1 MITINS
7 FETGLTQDERAK
19 LYPTC
24 GFLNPDGLQELRRT
38 DNYDAV
44 RDVGSRYPVSENG
57 AFLRDVH
64 IGLDSSSNTKSYSKE
79 QESMQ
84 ATKQSKTNSSNMK

>member
-24 GFLNPDGLQELRRT
+24 GHLHPDGLQELRRT
-38 DNYDAV
+38 DSYDAV
-44 RDVGSRYPVSENG
+44 RDVASRYPVS
-57 AFLRDVH
+57 A
-64 IGLDSSSNTKSYSKE
+64 SSRMLLFNSQFSL
-79 QESMQ
+79 
-84 ATKQSKTNSSNMK
+84 AIQSAVRRSWHQHR

>member
-7 FETGLTQDERAK
+7 FDTGLTQDERAK

-24 GFLNPDGLQELRRT
+24 GHLNPDGLQELRRT

-44 RDVGSRYPVSENG
+44 RDVASRYPVRLSICDV
-57 AFLRDVH
+57 FLDRRQMILIEISGVQN
-64 IGLDSSSNTKSYSKE
+64 II
-79 QESMQ
+79 
-84 ATKQSKTNSSNMK
+84 